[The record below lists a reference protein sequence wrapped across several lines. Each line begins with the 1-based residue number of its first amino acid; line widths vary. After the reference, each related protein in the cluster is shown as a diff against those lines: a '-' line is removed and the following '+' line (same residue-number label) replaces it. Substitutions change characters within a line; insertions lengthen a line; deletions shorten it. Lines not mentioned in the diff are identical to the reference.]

1 MSSLG
6 AVTSKNLVPNFVKAA
21 SPGLLRE
28 AMFENN
34 LRLQSEIIYQDI
46 QKADDGFWYAWFYEK
61 FDGFSLISKA
71 RSKK

>member
-1 MSSLG
+1 MQMLG
-6 AVTSKNLVPNFVKAA
+6 AETSKNLVLNFVRAA

-34 LRLQSEIIYQDI
+34 LRLQSEITYQDV
-46 QKADDGFWYAWFYEK
+46 QQAQDGLWYAWFYEK